1 MIQKILIPKVSASL
15 KEWAGFAAMAPR
27 KVVVAVYNKINKKS
41 EVDTEIAEI
50 IKILEARIFS
60 FDRVFAYFCAD
71 DIFSGVMEVKPRAT
85 NAEIKEQ
92 IKKEGVVFPCLI
104 VEKNPLL
111 SGGGWF
117 RGIAISDKL
126 VIAGVITE
134 AIDYSKAAAVVKENN
149 LLLLTPEDVEILN
162 DGKMECVSELFRIF
176 NTSINNRRYWLD
188 AKIGADQVVWTIGN
202 PCKFS
207 GMPTENTRAAI
218 IAKL

>member
-1 MIQKILIPKVSASL
+1 MVKIKIPKVSASL
-15 KEWAGFAAMAPR
+15 KEWARFAAMAPR
-27 KVVVAVYNKINKKS
+27 SVVVSVYGKIIKK
-41 EVDTEIAEI
+41 EIDAEI
-50 IKILEARIFS
+50 IKIMEARIFS

-71 DIFSGVMEVKPRAT
+71 DIFGGVIEVKPRAT
-85 NAEIKEQ
+85 NSEIKEQ
-92 IKKEGVVFPCLI
+92 IKKEGVAFPCLV

-117 RGIAISDKL
+117 RGIAINPKL
-126 VIAGVITE
+126 VISGVITE
-134 AIDYSKAAAVVKENN
+134 AIDFAKAEAVVRENDLS
-149 LLLLTPEDVEILN
+149 LLVPEDVEALN
-162 DGKMECVSELFRIF
+162 NGKMECVSELFRIF

-207 GMPTENTRAAI
+207 GMPLENAKAAI